1 MKILGIDLGKYNSV
15 ACLLKTETQETL
27 FFSLKSY
34 PQEFLNLLAQTE
46 PELVVI
52 EACTMAGWVHD
63 LYKAEKIEVIVANTN
78 QQAWCWKHVKRKTDK
93 DDALKLTKLVYMGQ
107 IVSVHVPSAES
118 RQYRQLIKYRKRLV
132 GRITQI
138 QNTIRALF
146 NQRGIVIP
154 VGAKA
159 WTIQGLEKMSQY
171 SNPLE
176 DCNEDSLWQ
185 GQLEIEMVQLDCL
198 WQDLHTVDLK
208 LTQLSK
214 ANSGVRLLESIPGI
228 GRKTAEVVVAYL
240 DDAKRFKSARQVS
253 SYAGLVP
260 KQFQSGNMNRM
271 GKITRR
277 GPSVLRAAL
286 VEAAWIMLR
295 YNPWAVNFYQR
306 ICAGQKT
313 RKKQAVI
320 ALARKLLVLCWT
332 LLRKNEPWDEEKA
345 MGLAH
350 SG

>member
-1 MKILGIDLGKYNSV
+1 M
-15 ACLLKTETQETL
+15 
-27 FFSLKSY
+27 F
-34 PQEFLNLLAQTE
+34 
-46 PELVVI
+46 
-52 EACTMAGWVHD
+52 GWVHD
-63 LYKAEKIEVIVANTN
+63 LYKAENIDILVANTS

-93 DDALKLTKLVYMGQ
+93 DDALKLTKLAYMGQ
-107 IVSVHVPSAES
+107 IVSVYVPSAKS

-138 QNTIRALF
+138 QNTIRSLF
-146 NQRGIVIP
+146 NKRGIVIP

-159 WTIQGLEKMSQY
+159 WSIEGLEKMSQY
-171 SNPLE
+171 SNPLA
-176 DCNEDSLWQ
+176 DCDELSLWQ

-198 WQDLHTVDLK
+198 WQDIHTVDTK
-208 LTQLSK
+208 LTQFAKSD
-214 ANSGVRLLESIPGI
+214 VRVQLLESIPGI
-228 GRKTAEVVVAYL
+228 GRKTAEVVVAYI
-240 DDAKRFKSARQVS
+240 DDATRFKNARQVS
-253 SYAGLVP
+253 AYAGLVP

-277 GPSVLRAAL
+277 GPRVLRTAL

-295 YNPWAVNFYQR
+295 YNPWAVTVYER
-306 ICAGQKT
+306 ICGGQKT

-345 MGLAH
+345 MGV
-350 SG
+350 S